1 MLNKVRSETAEG
13 LGAILNLSANEIES
27 ALEIPKKL
35 EHGHLAYPVFGL
47 AKALRKAPPV
57 IAQEV
62 AAKSDELK
70 TKLRGLK
77 SVTAVGGYLNF
88 TFEDSYLQ
96 DVLLSA
102 VNEQG
107 SKLGYSKVGA
117 GKTFLIDYS
126 SPNVAKPMHV
136 GHLRATM
143 IGQALRNLAETQ
155 GYKVIGL
162 NHLGDWGVQFGK
174 LAWAYQNWGSQ
185 YDFTNKP
192 FQSLFDLYVRFHA
205 EAENDPELEKQGSL
219 VFRKLENGDP
229 QIKEIWQKFIDIT
242 LLEDQRIWDMLGVKH
257 DLVRGESFYNDR
269 LKGIEEELEKKGL
282 LVESEGA
289 MVVHVEDDMPP
300 CLIRKSDGAS
310 LYATR
315 DIASA
320 IYRMEELKAD
330 VNLYVVGVDQSLHF
344 KQVFK
349 VLELMGKEW
358 AKNCHHIAFGLYR
371 FKEGSMSTRKGR
383 VIFLEDVINKAIET
397 VAKII
402 EEKNPGLEDK
412 ATVARQVGIGAIIF
426 NDLVNDRVRNVDFD
440 WEKIF
445 NFEGDSGPYLQYCQ
459 VRCHSLIQKYGKAVP
474 EKFSG
479 ELVEA
484 EERNLLRT
492 MMNYPDVLVAAAAA
506 YKPNVLAQYLL
517 ELAAAFNLFYNK
529 HRIIG
534 SPNEADR
541 MLLVQLTGH
550 VLKMG
555 LKVLNIEAPKAM

>member
-13 LGAILNLSANEIES
+13 LSAILNLSLDEVES

-57 IAQEV
+57 IAQEL
-62 AAKSDELK
+62 AQKSDELK
-70 TKLRGLK
+70 SKLKGLK

-96 DVLLSA
+96 NVLLAA
-102 VNEQG
+102 VKEQG

-117 GKTFLIDYS
+117 GKTVVIDYV
-126 SPNVAKPMHV
+126 SPNVAKPLHV
-136 GHLRATM
+136 GHLRASV
-143 IGQALRNLAETQ
+143 IGQAVRNLSETQ

-174 LAWAYQNWGSQ
+174 LAWAYQNWGSE
-185 YDFTNKP
+185 YDFANKP
-192 FQSLFDLYVRFHA
+192 FQSLFELYVRFHA
-205 EAENDPELEKQGSL
+205 ESKTNPELEKQGSQL
-219 VFRKLENGDP
+219 FIKLENGDAE
-229 QIKEIWQKFIDIT
+229 IKKIWQKFVDIT
-242 LLEDQRIWDMLGVKH
+242 LVENQRILDLLGVKH
-257 DLVRGESFYNDR
+257 DLVLGESFYNDK
-269 LKGIEEELEKKGL
+269 LKAVEKLLEDKGL

-289 MVVHVEDDMPP
+289 MVVHLGDNMPP

-320 IYRMEELKAD
+320 IYRKEHLKAD
-330 VNLYVVGVDQSLHF
+330 ANLYVVGVEQTLHF
-344 KQVFK
+344 NQVFK
-349 VLELMGKEW
+349 VLELMGFEW
-358 AKNCHHIAFGLYR
+358 AKSSHHLSFGLYR
-371 FKEGSMSTRKGR
+371 FKEGSMSTREGR
-383 VIFLEDVINKAIET
+383 VVFLEDILTKAVET

-402 EEKNPGLEDK
+402 EEKNPNLEDK
-412 ATVARQVGIGAIIF
+412 ATVARQVGIGAVIF

-459 VRCHSLIQKYGKAVP
+459 VRCHSLIQKFGKAVP

-479 ELVEA
+479 DLVEV

-492 MMNYPDVLVAAAAA
+492 MMNYPDVLSAASSA
-506 YKPNVLAQYLL
+506 YRPNILAQYLL

-534 SPNEADR
+534 SSNEGDR

>member
-1 MLNKVRSETAEG
+1 MLNTVRSETAEG
-13 LGAILNLSANEIES
+13 LSAILNVSANEVET

-57 IAQEV
+57 IAQEL
-62 AAKSDELK
+62 ALKSDELK
-70 TKLRGLK
+70 SKLRGLK
-77 SVTAVGGYLNF
+77 SVTAAGGYLNF

-96 DVLLSA
+96 DVLLRA
-102 VNEQG
+102 VKDQG
-107 SKLGYSKVGA
+107 ERLGYSKIGA
-117 GKTFLIDYS
+117 GKTIIIDYV
-126 SPNVAKPMHV
+126 SPNVAKPLHV
-136 GHLRATM
+136 GHLRASV
-143 IGQALRNLAETQ
+143 IGQAVRNLSETQ

-174 LAWAYQNWGSQ
+174 LAWAFQNWGHE
-185 YDFTNKP
+185 YDFAGKP
-192 FQSLFDLYVRFHA
+192 FQSLFELYVRFHA
-205 EAENDPELEKQGSL
+205 EAKTNPELEKQGSQL
-219 VFRKLENGDP
+219 FIKLENGDP
-229 QIKEIWQKFIDIT
+229 EIKAIWQKFVDIT
-242 LLEDQRIWDMLGVKH
+242 LIENQRILDLLGVKH
-257 DLVRGESFYNDR
+257 DLVLGESFYNDK
-269 LKGIEEELEKKGL
+269 LKAVETALEEKGL

-289 MVVHVEDDMPP
+289 MVVHLGENMPP

-320 IYRMEELKAD
+320 IYRKEHLKAD
-330 VNLYVVGVDQSLHF
+330 ANLYVVGVEQTLHF
-344 KQVFK
+344 NQVFK
-349 VLELMGKEW
+349 VLELMGYEW
-358 AKNCHHIAFGLYR
+358 AKQSHHLSFGLYR
-371 FKEGSMSTRKGR
+371 FKEGSMSTREGR
-383 VIFLEDVINKAIET
+383 VVFLEDILNRGIET

-402 EEKNPGLEDK
+402 EEKNPNLEDK

-426 NDLVNDRVRNVDFD
+426 NDLVNDKVRNVDFD

-459 VRCHSLIQKYGKAVP
+459 VRCRSLIQKYGKVVP

-492 MMNYPDVLVAAAAA
+492 MMNYPDVLAAAAAA

-541 MLLVQLTGH
+541 MLLVQLTGQ
-550 VLKMG
+550 VLKLG

>member
-13 LGAILNLSANEIES
+13 LSAILNLSLDEVES

-57 IAQEV
+57 IAQEL
-62 AAKSDELK
+62 AQKSDELK
-70 TKLRGLK
+70 SKLKGLK

-96 DVLLSA
+96 NVLLTA
-102 VNEQG
+102 VKEQG

-117 GKTFLIDYS
+117 GKTVVIDYV
-126 SPNVAKPMHV
+126 SPNVAKPLHV
-136 GHLRATM
+136 GHLRASV
-143 IGQALRNLAETQ
+143 IGQAVRNLSETQ

-174 LAWAYQNWGSQ
+174 LAWAYQNWGSE
-185 YDFTNKP
+185 YDFANKP
-192 FQSLFDLYVRFHA
+192 FQSLFELYVRFHA
-205 EAENDPELEKQGSL
+205 ESKTNPELEKQGSQL
-219 VFRKLENGDP
+219 FIKLENGDAE
-229 QIKEIWQKFIDIT
+229 IKKIWQKFVDIT
-242 LLEDQRIWDMLGVKH
+242 LVENQRILDLLGVKH
-257 DLVRGESFYNDR
+257 DLVLGESFYNDK
-269 LKGIEEELEKKGL
+269 LKAVEKLLEDKGL

-289 MVVHVEDDMPP
+289 MVVHLGDNMPP

-320 IYRMEELKAD
+320 IYRKEHLKAD
-330 VNLYVVGVDQSLHF
+330 ANLYVVGVEQTLHF
-344 KQVFK
+344 NQVFK
-349 VLELMGKEW
+349 VLELMGFEW
-358 AKNCHHIAFGLYR
+358 AKSSHHLSFGLYR
-371 FKEGSMSTRKGR
+371 FKEGSMSTREGR
-383 VIFLEDVINKAIET
+383 VVFLEDILTKAVET

-402 EEKNPGLEDK
+402 EEKNPNLEDK
-412 ATVARQVGIGAIIF
+412 ATVARQVGIGAVIF

-459 VRCHSLIQKYGKAVP
+459 VRCHSLIQKFGKAVP

-479 ELVEA
+479 DLVEV

-492 MMNYPDVLVAAAAA
+492 MMNYPDVLSAASSA
-506 YKPNVLAQYLL
+506 YRPNILAQYLL

-534 SPNEADR
+534 SSNEGDR

>member
-13 LGAILNLSANEIES
+13 LSAILNLSIDEIES

-57 IAQEV
+57 IAQEL
-62 AAKSDELK
+62 AQKSDELK

-96 DVLLSA
+96 DVLLKA
-102 VNEQG
+102 VSEQG
-107 SKLGYSKVGA
+107 AKLGYSKAGA
-117 GKTFLIDYS
+117 GKTVVIDYV
-126 SPNVAKPMHV
+126 SPNVAKPLHV
-136 GHLRATM
+136 GHLRASV
-143 IGQALRNLAETQ
+143 IGQAVRNLSETQ

-174 LAWAYQNWGSQ
+174 LAWAFQNWGSE
-185 YDFTNKP
+185 YDFANKP
-192 FQSLFDLYVRFHA
+192 FQSLFELYVRFHA
-205 EAENDPELEKQGSL
+205 EAKTNPELEKQGSQL
-219 VFRKLENGDP
+219 FIKLENGDAE
-229 QIKEIWQKFIDIT
+229 IKKIWQKFVDIT
-242 LLEDQRIWDMLGVKH
+242 LVENQRILDLLGVKH
-257 DLVRGESFYNDR
+257 DLVLGESFYNDK
-269 LKGIEEELEKKGL
+269 LKAVEKLLADKGL

-289 MVVHVEDDMPP
+289 MVVHLGDTMPP

-320 IYRMEELKAD
+320 IYRKEHLKAD
-330 VNLYVVGVDQSLHF
+330 TNLYVVGVEQTLHF
-344 KQVFK
+344 NQVFK
-349 VLELMGKEW
+349 VLELMGYEW
-358 AKNCHHIAFGLYR
+358 AKNSHHLSFGLYR
-371 FKEGSMSTRKGR
+371 FKEGSMSTREGR
-383 VIFLEDVINKAIET
+383 VVFLEDILTKAIET

-402 EEKNPGLEDK
+402 EEKNPNLEDK
-412 ATVARQVGIGAIIF
+412 ATVSRQVGIGAVIF

-459 VRCHSLIQKYGKAVP
+459 VRCHSLIQKFGKAVP

-479 ELVEA
+479 DLVES

-492 MMNYPDVLVAAAAA
+492 MMNYPDVLSAAAAA